1 MKYLTA
7 TLFAAAMAF
16 TIGSAHAEEKTLEGV
31 MSCEKCNL
39 KQADACADS
48 LKVGDTLYHLE
59 EDGKRKTKSH
69 QCSGTA
75 NAKVTGKVEDRDGKK
90 FIVVSKIEKEG

>member
-7 TLFAAAMAF
+7 ILFAAAMAF
-16 TIGSAHAEEKTLEGV
+16 TVVSAQAEEKTYEGV
-31 MSCEKCNL
+31 MCCLKCKL
-39 KQADACADS
+39 KKADACADV
-48 LKVGDTLYHLE
+48 LKVEDTLYHLE
-59 EDGKRKTKSH
+59 EDGKRKTSSH

-75 NAKVTGKVEDRDGKK
+75 NAKVTGTAEERDGEK

>member
-7 TLFAAAMAF
+7 IMFAAAMAF
-16 TIGSAHAEEKTLEGV
+16 TVVSANAEEKTYEGE
-31 MSCEKCNL
+31 MMCEKCKL
-39 KQADACADS
+39 KQADACADA
-48 LKVGDTLYHLE
+48 LKVGDVVYHLE
-59 EDGKRKTKSH
+59 EDGKRKTSAH

-75 NAKVTGKVEDRDGKK
+75 PAKVTGTVEDRDGKK